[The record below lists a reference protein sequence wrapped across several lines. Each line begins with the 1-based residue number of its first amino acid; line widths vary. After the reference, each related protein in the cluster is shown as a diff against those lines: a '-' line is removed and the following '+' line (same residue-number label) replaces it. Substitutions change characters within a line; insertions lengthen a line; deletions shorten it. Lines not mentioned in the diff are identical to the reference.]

1 MQEAATGIGYGAAA
15 LSLWEEFVIR
25 FFQYETQLGS
35 VLPKQDIA
43 NHLQQLAQLYQS
55 SSPVL
60 SDIYTLLSCLSPE
73 QLPGEAAQ
81 HQAFPLQLRLHHTLI
96 AHCSQS
102 PLHSACTATLL
113 QQ

>member
-1 MQEAATGIGYGAAA
+1 M
-15 LSLWEEFVIR
+15 IR
-25 FFQYETQLGS
+25 FFQYETQLGP

-73 QLPGEAAQ
+73 QLPGEPTDGTHGKQ
-81 HQAFPLQLRLHHTLI
+81 VF
-96 AHCSQS
+96 C
-102 PLHSACTATLL
+102 ATCHLL
-113 QQ
+113 QACWVD